1 MERCHQQPYL
11 IDRNLIDF
19 LNTSARYLGLMPV
32 QLPALGCARPY
43 SAKYFDHCSC
53 VSPKTK
59 KWGLSRD
66 SLVL

>member
-11 IDRNLIDF
+11 IDRNLIAF
-19 LNTSARYLGLMPV
+19 LNTSARYLGL
-32 QLPALGCARPY
+32 LSARGCARIY

-53 VSPKTK
+53 VSPNTRKC
-59 KWGLSRD
+59 GFSSD

>member
-1 MERCHQQPYL
+1 MERCPQQPYL
-11 IDRNLIDF
+11 SDRNLIAF
-19 LNTSARYLGLMPV
+19 LNTSAHYLGLLPGD
-32 QLPALGCARPY
+32 LPAWGCAGIY